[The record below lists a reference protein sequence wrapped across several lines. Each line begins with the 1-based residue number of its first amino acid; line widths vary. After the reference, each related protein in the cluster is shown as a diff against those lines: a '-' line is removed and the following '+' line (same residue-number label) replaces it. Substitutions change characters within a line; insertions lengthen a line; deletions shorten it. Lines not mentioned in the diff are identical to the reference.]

1 MWLQLQVWHSAPARA
16 RGLKAACDVGLHSPR
31 AGEGEQCVPVP
42 VGSMGLLLQK
52 EMALGFFFP
61 FEIAAG
67 DPLSSGKLLLERDY

>member
-1 MWLQLQVWHSAPARA
+1 MWLHLQVWHSAPARA

-31 AGEGEQCVPVP
+31 AGEGEP

-52 EMALGFFFP
+52 EMALVSFFFP
-61 FEIAAG
+61 FKIAAG